1 VCGYEKT
8 DLAYVR
14 LSEILN
20 RARRAR
26 VIDMDA
32 IRDDGSTVITPFHYD
47 GTEHFWDVVRY
58 RAAHMRLDRTM
69 GQDPRVVVM
78 CEAAG
83 MAPQLGTVCDPYG
96 ITVMASGGFD
106 SLTDK
111 FNFAKQLSEG
121 GATEVLHIGDH
132 DPSGVHLFLALMED
146 VQAFCGALGGDV
158 EFTRLAVTPRQI
170 EQMNLP
176 PRRRNREIRKHS
188 GARPAKPR
196 RLHPTISRRSCAM
209 PSRSGSTG
217 RPTTRCFAPRAKHA
231 AI

>member
-1 VCGYEKT
+1 
-8 DLAYVR
+8 VR

-176 PRRRNREIRKHS
+176 TAPKKSGDTKAFRGETCQAEAIAPDDLATILRDAIEERLDRTAYNKVLRAESKARRDLKS
-188 GARPAKPR
+188 
-196 RLHPTISRRSCAM
+196 RLDAV
-209 PSRSGSTG
+209 
-217 RPTTRCFAPRAKHA
+217 
-231 AI
+231 